1 MADIA
6 IVAFIVLGALIGFSK
21 GFILPLVAAGGAL
34 FAVALLFAGPFNGAV
49 PSGSVGL
56 GAGAL
61 ALGLGATLF
70 TRVGM
75 LIAGLVHRF
84 GLLKKVDRVLGIP
97 VGMATAA
104 IVLYVVLLGVL
115 TLDAWLDPLHGKAAI
130 GTQEIA
136 ALQTV
141 AKANPTLS
149 MFASPTMLQAL
160 LESAAAKGPLSG
172 DQLSQADS
180 ALGFYEQKIR
190 PELLTS
196 KIVPVLLSLGEKLP
210 IIGRPATLP
219 TR

>member
-6 IVAFIVLGALIGFSK
+6 IVGFILLGALIGFSK
-21 GFILPLVAAGGAL
+21 GFVLPLIAAGGAL
-34 FAVALLFAGPFNGAV
+34 FAIAFLFAGPANGAV

-70 TRVGM
+70 ARIGM
-75 LIAGLVHRF
+75 AIAGLIHRF
-84 GLLKKVDRVLGIP
+84 GILGKVDKVLGIP
-97 VGMATAA
+97 IGMATAA
-104 IVLYVVLLGVL
+104 VALYVALLGTL

-130 GTQEIA
+130 GTQDIA

-149 MFASPTMLQAL
+149 VFASPTMLQAL

-180 ALGFYEQKIR
+180 ALGFYEQKVR
-190 PELLTS
+190 PEILSS
-196 KIVPVLLSLGEKLP
+196 KLVPVILALGEKLP
-210 IIGRPATLP
+210 VIGRPATLP
-219 TR
+219 TH